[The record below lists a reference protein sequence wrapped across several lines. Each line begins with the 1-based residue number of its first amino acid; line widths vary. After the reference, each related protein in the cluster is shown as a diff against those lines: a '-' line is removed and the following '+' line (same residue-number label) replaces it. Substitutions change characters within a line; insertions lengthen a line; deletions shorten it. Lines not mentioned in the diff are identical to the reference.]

1 MINRKITASQI
12 KNLFRE
18 SAKGYH
24 EFYEERI
31 QNFSRKRDYPFVC
44 WNESDLRTYIIHY
57 FLNKIEEKQI
67 GYVHSEFQ
75 IKKINLK
82 KIKL

>member
-44 WNESDLRTYIIHY
+44 WNESDLRTYIIHL
-57 FLNKIEEKQI
+57 FSQQNRGKTNWICAFRI
-67 GYVHSEFQ
+67 S
-75 IKKINLK
+75 N
-82 KIKL
+82 